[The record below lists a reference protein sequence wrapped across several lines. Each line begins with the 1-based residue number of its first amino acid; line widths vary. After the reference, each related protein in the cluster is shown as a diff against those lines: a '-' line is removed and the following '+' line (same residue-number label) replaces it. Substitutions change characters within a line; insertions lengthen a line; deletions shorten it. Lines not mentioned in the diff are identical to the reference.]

1 MHFYTF
7 RPHTPTVRKN
17 GHRRCRAVVEP
28 TSHGLRRGRGCAAR
42 HRFAISTSGD
52 HRVAAAEGAS
62 RGENRP
68 FGLSRANEWLPMP
81 TAVSPIGNMR
91 SRAVWTYRSASRV
104 SAGAARSGA
113 ALAGTA
119 CESALGPLGPR
130 SPAARTAGS
139 DLWRSRDRRKAID
152 PDVMH
157 AWYMHTCLFR
167 QFRLSF
173 NRTPDCLLFRR
184 RRASAMLKSNI
195 SLQRESDAASDA
207 IEEEATIE
215 RAGVWIAKRSELW
228 SGVF

>member
-1 MHFYTF
+1 VHFYTF

-91 SRAVWTYRSASRV
+91 SRAVWTYRSASGLGGSRAERRRSRRQGMRV
-104 SAGAARSGA
+104 GARAAVSCDAFDRFGRMATSRSQDSDRSRRH
-113 ALAGTA
+113 A
-119 CESALGPLGPR
+119 CVSSTGPR
-130 SPAARTAGS
+130 VGYFFASRPALPAAT
-139 DLWRSRDRRKAID
+139 
-152 PDVMH
+152 
-157 AWYMHTCLFR
+157 
-167 QFRLSF
+167 
-173 NRTPDCLLFRR
+173 LLRCFYLLPRV
-184 RRASAMLKSNI
+184 
-195 SLQRESDAASDA
+195 E
-207 IEEEATIE
+207 
-215 RAGVWIAKRSELW
+215 IAFSKT
-228 SGVF
+228 